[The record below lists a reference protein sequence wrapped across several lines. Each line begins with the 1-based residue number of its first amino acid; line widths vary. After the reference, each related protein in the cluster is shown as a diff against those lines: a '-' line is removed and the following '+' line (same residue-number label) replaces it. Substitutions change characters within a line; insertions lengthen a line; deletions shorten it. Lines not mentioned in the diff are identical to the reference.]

1 MKQANSIKTVVGVVA
16 LAALATFT
24 LARCGFNRP
33 AVNDAAFLRPKIDH
47 AKFASSCVSCH
58 ETRRPAAV
66 DVTPHGNGQD
76 CADCHRYINE
86 DPLWTSFGQF
96 SHVPAPTACI
106 PCHGSLRPKAN
117 PHPDTKADCVG
128 CHAFPRFLPPINQ

>member
-1 MKQANSIKTVVGVVA
+1 MRKFYPIPTAALVA
-16 LAALATFT
+16 VLAVLATFI

-33 AVNDAAFLRPKIDH
+33 AVNEAAFLRPKIDH
-47 AKFASSCVSCH
+47 AKFASNCVSCH
-58 ETRRPAAV
+58 EARRPAAI
-66 DVTPHGNGQD
+66 DVTPHGNSQD
-76 CADCHRYINE
+76 CADCHRYITE